1 MQRSAC
7 AASGSSATVS
17 WSADDCGKIRA
28 QTTKIR
34 LLQNLTTLSFLA
46 TNCPDNW
53 SFEVVRFELLPH
65 VQLAAPRQCVKV
77 AVVALILSP
86 VSTRLHS
93 VSSSTENY
101 NCCESTNL
109 LYRPL
114 VSCCEDGLFR
124 HFNQQLKVIFPGDS
138 GSEAA
143 MKRVLFW
150 GFETEKSFEVL
161 EKLEKTAAGSSSSLT
176 LLTTILPAGSG
187 MFIFGLFLKKK
198 NKKVE
203 LYFPWTGTVEI
214 WVSKCRPDTFQN
226 TIHVLTIKA
235 AILYYDVVFILP
247 LLKIHISRCSPN

>member
-1 MQRSAC
+1 MIWNILWYQKNVPRDAAQRMRGFWQLGYC
-7 AASGSSATVS
+7 ELIS
-17 WSADDCGKIRA
+17 WRLRQDPRS
-28 QTTKIR
+28 TKIR
-34 LLQNLTTLSFLA
+34 LLQKLTTLSFLA

-109 LYRPL
+109 LYGPL

-124 HFNQQLKVIFPGDS
+124 HFNRQLNVIFPGDS

-150 GFETEKSFEVL
+150 GFETEKTFEVL

-187 MFIFGLFLKKK
+187 MFIFGLFLKQTK
-198 NKKVE
+198 N
-203 LYFPWTGTVEI
+203 
-214 WVSKCRPDTFQN
+214 
-226 TIHVLTIKA
+226 
-235 AILYYDVVFILP
+235 
-247 LLKIHISRCSPN
+247 

>member
-53 SFEVVRFELLPH
+53 SFDVVRFEI
-65 VQLAAPRQCVKV
+65 APRAAC
-77 AVVALILSP
+77 
-86 VSTRLHS
+86 
-93 VSSSTENY
+93 SSSAM
-101 NCCESTNL
+101 CESCSCCPYLISSIHPTALGVELDRKLQL
-109 LYRPL
+109 LWIDGPL
-114 VSCCEDGLFR
+114 VSRCEDGLFR

-150 GFETEKSFEVL
+150 SFEKTFEVL

-187 MFIFGLFLKKK
+187 MFIF
-198 NKKVE
+198 
-203 LYFPWTGTVEI
+203 
-214 WVSKCRPDTFQN
+214 
-226 TIHVLTIKA
+226 VL
-235 AILYYDVVFILP
+235 
-247 LLKIHISRCSPN
+247 LLKNIQTKS

>member
-53 SFEVVRFELLPH
+53 SFDVVRFEI
-65 VQLAAPRQCVKV
+65 APRAAC
-77 AVVALILSP
+77 
-86 VSTRLHS
+86 
-93 VSSSTENY
+93 SSSAM
-101 NCCESTNL
+101 CESCSCPYLISSIHPTALGVELDRKLQL
-109 LYRPL
+109 LWINGPL

-150 GFETEKSFEVL
+150 GFGTEKSFEVL

-187 MFIFGLFLKKK
+187 MFIFGLFLKQTK
-198 NKKVE
+198 N
-203 LYFPWTGTVEI
+203 
-214 WVSKCRPDTFQN
+214 
-226 TIHVLTIKA
+226 
-235 AILYYDVVFILP
+235 
-247 LLKIHISRCSPN
+247 